1 MPMAPVHDRPGD
13 APKPP
18 RMRKSER
25 RRQLMGTAARAFATA
40 GYAAT
45 TTTQIAE
52 AAGVTEALL
61 TRYFETKEA
70 ILLAILAEIRVVS
83 LDRWESEMAVPGDP
97 LAKLHAVANLFL
109 KTVNEYSQAFQLLHR
124 LLLDGADDAVMEV
137 LRAFYLDMETL
148 LAGIIADGQQ
158 SGVFR
163 RSLDPRVGAWQMIQ
177 TAVGYKMTQPL
188 NAPVFADADYLPR
201 AIDCLLDCLI
211 KTDV

>member
-1 MPMAPVHDRPGD
+1 MAPAHDRPG
-13 APKPP
+13 KTP
-18 RMRKSER
+18 RIRKSER
-25 RRQLMGTAARAFATA
+25 RRQLMGFAALAFANV
-40 GYAAT
+40 GFAAT
-45 TTTQIAE
+45 TTEQIAE
-52 AAGVTEALL
+52 AASVTEALL
-61 TRYFETKEA
+61 TRYFESKEA

-83 LDRWESEMAVPGDP
+83 LDRWESELAVLGDP
-97 LAKLHAVANLFL
+97 LAKLHAVADLFL
-109 KTVNEYSQAFQLLHR
+109 KTVNEYALAFQLLHR

-137 LRAFYLDMETL
+137 LRTFYLDMESL

-163 RSLDPRVGAWQMIQ
+163 RSLDARLGAWQMIQ

-188 NAPVFADADYLPR
+188 NAPVFAEADYLPR